1 MGSLFSGPR
10 ARPVLRNMAA
20 EEALKRDKAR
30 VEAEEREAKA
40 AIAASQN
47 ARRGGLS
54 LLMQPGIDDM
64 AQLYSSERQ
73 TNTQTNLGYGRN
85 PRVNA

>member
-1 MGSLFSGPR
+1 MGSLFGSRP
-10 ARPVLRNMAA
+10 RPVQRNKAA
-20 EEALKRDKAR
+20 EAALARDEAR
-30 VEAEEREAKA
+30 VAAEEREAKA

-64 AQLYSSERQ
+64 AQLYGSQRQ

>member
-1 MGSLFSGPR
+1 MGSLFGSRPR
-10 ARPVLRNMAA
+10 PPQKNLIA
-20 EEALKRDKAR
+20 EQALKRDEAR
-30 VEAEEREAKA
+30 VAAEEREAKA

>member
-1 MGSLFSGPR
+1 MGSLFGSRPR
-10 ARPVLRNMAA
+10 RPQRNLVA
-20 EEALKRDKAR
+20 EQALKRDEAR
-30 VEAEEREAKA
+30 VAAEEREAKA